1 MNEYSRI
8 VIEEY
13 CMTHNTQ
20 KSTRLFRL
28 VQMSYDLSAEGSDAD
43 ACYLESVISREKIQ
57 NLNKRYKTWM
67 TTCSGGEIMRH
78 FQVGIL
84 FPEVHNKVICRVD

>member
-20 KSTRLFRL
+20 KSARLFRL
-28 VQMSYDLSAEGSDAD
+28 VQLSYDLSAEASDAD
-43 ACYLESVISREKIQ
+43 ACYLESAISREKNPELKQ
-57 NLNKRYKTWM
+57 ALQDLDDY
-67 TTCSGGEIMRH
+67 
-78 FQVGIL
+78 L
-84 FPEVHNKVICRVD
+84 FRW

>member
-20 KSTRLFRL
+20 KSARLFRL
-28 VQMSYDLSAEGSDAD
+28 VQLSYDLSADASDAE
-43 ACYLESVISREKIQ
+43 ACYLESAISREKNPELKQ
-57 NLNKRYKTWM
+57 ALQDLDDY
-67 TTCSGGEIMRH
+67 
-78 FQVGIL
+78 L
-84 FPEVHNKVICRVD
+84 FRW